1 MKNINKNE
9 EVVFD
14 YAMVLFAGDAAQ
26 AYRLKCECGSPL
38 CRGEIT
44 TEDWQKPEL
53 QEKYAGYFQY
63 FLQEK
68 IAALKK

>member
-1 MKNINKNE
+1 MKNINKDK
-9 EVVFD
+9 EVAFD

-44 TEDWQKPEL
+44 TEDWQNPEL

-63 FLQEK
+63 YLQEK
-68 IAALKK
+68 INKLNQ